1 MTGPGAGAPLIPATA
16 DGSRGVPSG
25 PPVQTPRRVG
35 VAERRSGAEA
45 ALASP
50 RDRAGS

>member
-1 MTGPGAGAPLIPATA
+1 MTVPGAGAPLIPGTA
-16 DGSRGVPSG
+16 GGSRRLPSG

-35 VAERRSGAEA
+35 VAEPRSWAET

>member
-1 MTGPGAGAPLIPATA
+1 MTGPGARAPLIPATA
-16 DGSRGVPSG
+16 DGGLPSG

-35 VAERRSGAEA
+35 VAERRSRAEA
-45 ALASP
+45 AVASP